1 MSRII
6 KDGRVVADAWEIV
19 RLAEGEPPEAAIIPE
34 TNAIV
39 PLSVWQARREE
50 LIGRPGG
57 RPIGVWLGSGE
68 APEAIAADL
77 AHFAV
82 VAVDFPKFTDGRG
95 YSTARLLRER
105 YGYTGELRAIGDVLQ
120 DQLYFMKRCGFD
132 AYAVRADKDIDAALA
147 GLADFDESYQAAADQ
162 PQPLFRRRSTATR

>member
-19 RLAEGEPPEAAIIPE
+19 KLAEGEPPEAAIIPE

-50 LIGRPGG
+50 LLGRPSG

-105 YGYTGELRAIGDVLQ
+105 Y
-120 DQLYFMKRCGFD
+120 
-132 AYAVRADKDIDAALA
+132 
-147 GLADFDESYQAAADQ
+147 
-162 PQPLFRRRSTATR
+162 